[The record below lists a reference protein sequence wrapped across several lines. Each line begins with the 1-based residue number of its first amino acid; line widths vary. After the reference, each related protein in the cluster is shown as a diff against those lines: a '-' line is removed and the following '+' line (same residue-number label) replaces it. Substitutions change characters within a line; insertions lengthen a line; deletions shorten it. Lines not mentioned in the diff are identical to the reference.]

1 MAAESFFSRA
11 ANQVLQASEDMANRM
26 EEGISVLMT
35 GDLPSTKGAEQN
47 GIPESSSSS
56 NEQPGFDFDDLD
68 LENLS
73 EEELQKILSEEMMQ
87 HSPLEGIADSV
98 IGDIFA
104 GQVRHC
110 LRYSSESSGLTM
122 RFFQ

>member
-1 MAAESFFSRA
+1 MAAENFFTRT

-35 GDLPSTKGAEQN
+35 GDLPKGAEQN

-56 NEQPGFDFDDLD
+56 NEAPEFDFDDLD

-73 EEELQKILSEEMMQ
+73 EEELQRIISEEMMQ

-110 LRYSSESSGLTM
+110 Y
-122 RFFQ
+122 